1 MLSENKDML
10 FLLQF
15 VSANIIYLLQSVLI
29 LFGTKMKVM
38 GRAIVH
44 MDLDTFFVSCER
56 LTDSRLNG
64 IPLIIGGGERGVV
77 ASCSYEARTF
87 GVRSAMP
94 IKMAL
99 RLCPQAKVMKGDMEL
114 YSRLSHAVTEV
125 IEEKAPVV
133 EKASI
138 DEFYLDITGM
148 DKFYGSYTWTN
159 ELAQSIT
166 KETGLPISFALSV
179 NKTVSKIATGEGKP
193 KGNLEIPED
202 MVRPFLNPLS
212 IKKIPMVGD
221 VTFQLLSRIGVR
233 NIQTLSE
240 MPAEVLQQMIGK
252 NGIELWKKANGI
264 DNNPVEPYTERKS
277 ISTEHTFSQD
287 TIDLGELKNVLQG
300 MVEKL
305 AFQLRSEE
313 WLTSTVVVK
322 IRYANFDTETK
333 QCKVQYTSADH
344 ILIKNVTELFNKL
357 FQRRMRLRLIGIRF
371 SGLVRGTYQI
381 NMFDDTEEMLSL
393 YQAMDRMKTRYGF
406 DAVMRGGGA
415 ILKPNNK
422 AEILKRKK

>member
-1 MLSENKDML
+1 
-10 FLLQF
+10 
-15 VSANIIYLLQSVLI
+15 
-29 LFGTKMKVM
+29 M

-56 LTDSRLNG
+56 LTNSGLNG
-64 IPLIIGGGERGVV
+64 IPLIIGGGDRGVV

-114 YSRLSHAVTEV
+114 YSKLSHAVTEV
-125 IEEKAPVV
+125 IEEKAPVM

-148 DKFYGSYTWTN
+148 DKFYGSYNWTN
-159 ELAQSIT
+159 ELAQSVT
-166 KETGLPISFALSV
+166 KETGLPISFSLSI

-193 KGNLEIPED
+193 KGNLEIPEH
-202 MVRPFLNPLS
+202 MVKSFLNPLS

-221 VTFQLLSRIGVR
+221 ATFQLLSRIGVR
-233 NIQTLSE
+233 NIKTLSE

-264 DNNPVEPYTERKS
+264 DNAPVEPYTERKS

-287 TIDLGELKNVLQG
+287 TIDIDKLKRVLQG

-305 AFQLRSEE
+305 AFQLRSEG
-313 WLTSTVVVK
+313 WLTSTVVIK

-333 QCKVQYTSADH
+333 QCRVQYTSADH

-357 FQRRMRLRLIGIRF
+357 YQRRMRLRLIGIRF

-381 NMFDDTEEMLSL
+381 NMFEDTEEMLSL
-393 YQAMDRMKTRYGF
+393 YQAMDKMKTRYGF

-415 ILKPNNK
+415 TFKPNNK
-422 AEILKRKK
+422 DEILKRKK